1 MREGDKRGIERRG
14 RLHTAGGSMHV
25 GRVHQATVLYCK
37 CMFALDLSYIYQV
50 LTIIAVPWQ
59 QQKSE
64 SEHFRELR

>member
-1 MREGDKRGIERRG
+1 
-14 RLHTAGGSMHV
+14 MHI